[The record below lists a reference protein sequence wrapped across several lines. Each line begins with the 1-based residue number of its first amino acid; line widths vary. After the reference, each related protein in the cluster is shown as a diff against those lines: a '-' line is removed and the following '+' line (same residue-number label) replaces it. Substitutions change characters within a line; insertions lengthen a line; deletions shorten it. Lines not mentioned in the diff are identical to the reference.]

1 MGNILSTAS
10 NQQTV
15 RIMTSQPTLTQ
26 ARTIIN
32 TQQSQQQPHHQ
43 HQPHRIVSVSLSL
56 YFVFFLL
63 IVKIKYRTI
72 MSMISLCSLLYKVI
86 IKLWPGK
93 ISLHWIILFNFITL
107 YLNERFFKLILYQ

>member
-32 TQQSQQQPHHQ
+32 TQQSQQQPHQQHQ
-43 HQPHRIVSVSLSL
+43 HQPHRIVSVSI
-56 YFVFFLL
+56 FFFLL
-63 IVKIKYRTI
+63 IVKI
-72 MSMISLCSLLYKVI
+72 
-86 IKLWPGK
+86 
-93 ISLHWIILFNFITL
+93 HIT
-107 YLNERFFKLILYQ
+107 